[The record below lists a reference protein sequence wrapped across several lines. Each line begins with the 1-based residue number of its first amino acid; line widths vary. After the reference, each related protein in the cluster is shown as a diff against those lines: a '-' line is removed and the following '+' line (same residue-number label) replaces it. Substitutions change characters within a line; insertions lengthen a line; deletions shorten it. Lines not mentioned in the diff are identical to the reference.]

1 MRGQPGKHLRGVGD
15 IPEGRAHLDPVLA
28 LGTTRGPREVLDP
41 VDGHETAEPAECAP
55 PHIQNRRHRSEAL
68 LESCTRTA
76 PFLGDVDSR
85 CSIVLLTDA
94 KVIHTIE
101 PVKTDALRAPASDEV
116 PVRCG
121 AQQPERRRRHL
132 RDSAR
137 ASGRVAEPHP
147 APALSRRQGFLQPGA
162 ALSAQPP
169 VRINDNPGSEKRLLT
184 TVGGTAHLSDRRAH
198 QIPQAQR
205 ARRRQRGHRGQRP
218 GLVPA
223 QAENIRTIPINQGDP
238 SAAPPGCVYRHAGRR
253 QGFDVAQ
260 DRPGTDLQLGSEL
273 RRRNRNRAAAQNP
286 GQSQQSI
293 SSHGAP
299 LTYMSE
305 DVIYD
310 DESGGHLLEPPK
322 GPP

>member
-1 MRGQPGKHLRGVGD
+1 M
-15 IPEGRAHLDPVLA
+15 
-28 LGTTRGPREVLDP
+28 
-41 VDGHETAEPAECAP
+41 PAANR
-55 PHIQNRRHRSEAL
+55 PHRL
-68 LESCTRTA
+68 
-76 PFLGDVDSR
+76 
-85 CSIVLLTDA
+85 
-94 KVIHTIE
+94 
-101 PVKTDALRAPASDEV
+101 
-116 PVRCG
+116 
-121 AQQPERRRRHL
+121 
-132 RDSAR
+132 
-137 ASGRVAEPHP
+137 
-147 APALSRRQGFLQPGA
+147 LQPGA

-184 TVGGTAHLSDRRAH
+184 TVGGTAHLADRRTH
-198 QIPQAQR
+198 QIPHAER

-238 SAAPPGCVYRHAGRR
+238 SAASPGRVYRHASRR